1 MALVTP
7 CALTYVKKCSKQW
20 FIISQKNL
28 ARVFTF
34 LQLISKCVF
43 AKENMKKFK
52 EMVKNLIKN

>member
-1 MALVTP
+1 ML
-7 CALTYVKKCSKQW
+7 KKCSKQW

-52 EMVKNLIKN
+52 EMVKNLIEN